1 MSVPQLSTFQIWLAA
16 ARPKTLAAA
25 VVPVAVGSSMA
36 YRAGSF
42 KVSASVIA
50 LLVAMLIQVGTNFTN
65 DLYDFLKGADT
76 KKRLGPLRVM
86 NARLVSEQ
94 QMRKAIFLVFGMAF
108 LLGMILVMQTS
119 WWLLA
124 VGVFSIISGLAYTAG
139 PYPLAY
145 NGLGDIFVFI
155 FFGLVATAGTF
166 YVNAETVT
174 ASALIASVPVGLLIT
189 NILVVNNYR
198 DADQDK
204 TAGKRTTAVLF
215 GKRFAKFQYI
225 FSLVLSFAVPLWI
238 YNKGESD
245 YGMLLVFLLLVP
257 AAMLVKG
264 LLTRQGAELNKTLE
278 NTAKFTAAYGLT
290 YSIGFL
296 L

>member
-1 MSVPQLSTFQIWLAA
+1 MSGQQLSTFQIWMAA

-25 VVPVAVGSSMA
+25 IVPVAVGSAMA

-50 LLVAMLIQVGTNFTN
+50 LLVALLIQIGTNFTN

-86 NARLVSEQ
+86 NAGLVSEP
-94 QMRKAIFLVFGMAF
+94 QMRGGIYIVFGLAF
-108 LLGMILVMQTS
+108 LLGMILVVQTS

-124 VGVFSIISGLAYTAG
+124 VGIFSIISGLAYTAG

-174 ASALIASVPVGLLIT
+174 IASLISSVPVGLLIT

-204 TAGKRTTAVLF
+204 IAGKRTTAVIF
-215 GKRFAKFQYI
+215 GKGFAKFQYI
-225 FSLVLSFAVPLWI
+225 TSLLLAFAVPVWI
-238 YNKGESD
+238 YSKGYSD
-245 YGMLLVFLLLVP
+245 YGMMLVFLLLIP
-257 AAMLVKG
+257 ALFLVKG
-264 LLTRQGAELNKTLE
+264 FLTRHGAELNKTLE

>member
-1 MSVPQLSTFQIWLAA
+1 MSGQQLSIFEIWMAA

-25 VVPVAVGSSMA
+25 IVPVAVGSAMA

-50 LLVAMLIQVGTNFTN
+50 LLVALLIQIGTNFTN

-86 NARLVSEQ
+86 NAGLVSEP
-94 QMRKAIFLVFGMAF
+94 QMRGAIYIVFGLAF
-108 LLGMILVMQTS
+108 MLGMILVVQTS

-124 VGVFSIISGLAYTAG
+124 VGIFSIISGLAYTAG

-174 ASALIASVPVGLLIT
+174 IASLISSVPVGLLIT

-204 TAGKRTTAVLF
+204 IAGKRTTAVIF
-215 GKRFAKFQYI
+215 GKGFAKFQYI
-225 FSLVLSFAVPLWI
+225 TSLLLAFAVPVWI
-238 YNKGESD
+238 YSKGYSD
-245 YGMLLVFLLLVP
+245 YGMMLVFLLLIP
-257 AAMLVKG
+257 ALFLVKG
-264 LLTRQGAELNKTLE
+264 FLTRHGAELNKTLE

>member
-1 MSVPQLSTFQIWLAA
+1 MSSPALSPFQIWMAA

-25 VVPVAVGSSMA
+25 FVPVAVGSSIA
-36 YRAGSF
+36 FRFDSF
-42 KVSASVIA
+42 KLSSSVIA
-50 LLVAMLIQVGTNFTN
+50 LLVALLIQIGTNFTN

-76 KKRLGPLRVM
+76 KKRVGPLRVM
-86 NARLVSEQ
+86 NAGLVSEP
-94 QMRKAIFLVFGMAF
+94 QMRRAIYIVFGAAF
-108 LLGMILVMQTS
+108 LLGMILVVQTS

-124 VGVFSIISGLAYTAG
+124 IGIFSIFAGLAYTAG

-155 FFGLVATAGTF
+155 FFGLVATVGTF
-166 YVNAETVT
+166 YVNTETVT
-174 ASALIASVPVGLLIT
+174 LASVIASVPVGLLIT

-215 GKRFAKFQYI
+215 GKGFAKFQFVI
-225 FSLVLSFAVPLWI
+225 SFVLAFAVPFWI
-238 YNKGESD
+238 YTFGYAG
-245 YGMLLVFLLLVP
+245 YGMFFMLFLLVP
-257 AAMLVKG
+257 AVIIIKG
-264 LLTRQGAELNKTLE
+264 FLTRQGAELNKTLE

-290 YSIGFL
+290 YSLGFL

>member
-1 MSVPQLSTFQIWLAA
+1 MSSTALSPFQIWMAA

-25 VVPVAVGSSMA
+25 IVPVAVGSAMA
-36 YRAGSF
+36 FRSGSL
-42 KVSASVIA
+42 KISASVIA
-50 LLVAMLIQVGTNFTN
+50 LLVALLIQIGTNFTN
-65 DLYDFLKGADT
+65 DLYDHLKGADT
-76 KKRLGPLRVM
+76 KKRVGPLRVM
-86 NARLVSEQ
+86 NAGLVTEP
-94 QMRKAIFLVFGMAF
+94 QMRMAIYIVFGAAF
-108 LLGMILVMQTS
+108 LLGMILVVQTS

-124 VGVFSIISGLAYTAG
+124 IGIISIISGLAYTAG

-166 YVNAETVT
+166 YVNTETVT
-174 ASALIASVPVGLLIT
+174 QLSLIASVPVGLLIT

-204 TAGKRTTAVLF
+204 TAGKKTTAVLF
-215 GKRFAKFQYI
+215 GRGFAKFQYI
-225 FSLVLSFAVPLWI
+225 ISFVLAFAVPLWI
-238 YNKGESD
+238 YTKGYAE
-245 YGMLLVFLLLVP
+245 YGMFLVLFLLIP
-257 AAMLVKG
+257 AVLIIKG
-264 LLTRQGAELNKTLE
+264 FLTRQGPELNKTLE

-290 YSIGFL
+290 YSLGFL